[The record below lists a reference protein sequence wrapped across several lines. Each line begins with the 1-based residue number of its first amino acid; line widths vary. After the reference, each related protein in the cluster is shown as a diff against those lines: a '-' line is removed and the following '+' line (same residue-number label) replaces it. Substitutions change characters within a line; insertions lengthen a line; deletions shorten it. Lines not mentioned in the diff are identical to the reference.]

1 MEQVTTTE
9 TGVIFREEPRLFT
22 TEYLTNSHLILSSTQ
37 VLIELDGEAILFD
50 DNFIIDGNQVQ
61 NATDIVTMLK
71 LDLNLGS

>member
-9 TGVIFREEPRLFT
+9 TGVIFRDEPRSFT
-22 TEYLTNSHLILSSTQ
+22 TEYLTNSNSILSDTQ

-50 DNFIIDGNQVQ
+50 DNFVIDGNQVQ

-71 LDLNLGS
+71 LTPLV